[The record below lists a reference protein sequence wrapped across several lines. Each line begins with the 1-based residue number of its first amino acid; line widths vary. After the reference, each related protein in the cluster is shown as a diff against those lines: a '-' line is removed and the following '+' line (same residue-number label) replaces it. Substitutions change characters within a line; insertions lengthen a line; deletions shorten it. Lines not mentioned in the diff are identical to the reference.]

1 LRGDPAKLDRIAT
14 QIRGIT
20 WSNGGHASFLLRDEV
35 DATLSLG
42 PEEDALTLSY
52 VADRPRSVQ
61 AMLRI
66 CEALEARG
74 LPCTATRSSSGAGE
88 GLVVINAARA
98 RRSGQVPLFAL
109 IAALA
114 SVAVVA
120 LSLIEVHTRDRV
132 LRLTETMASLPLR
145 ESELRRVRFVS
156 VWCII
161 ALAVLGFAL
170 AATALQTLFHAPA
183 VRVSMDEIARGTW
196 LVLLQATAALS
207 LMHGIIIR
215 LPRRMNPEAVVL
227 LLVPLLIGGFAIGAT
242 QIQLPAFVA
251 ALLPFVGTGRL
262 SAPGAAASWG
272 LLALHAIPI
281 VIIAALA
288 LRNRVHVRTSRSPGP
303 DREGNAAFVLAA
315 ITWTLG
321 FTVSGLGASYGQ
333 DLRLRAIAT
342 LLLGLL
348 FPVIPFAIWRA
359 RRIARQERIRLR
371 EHPPEY
377 VRVDGGERRQHC
389 SFRRALWISAC
400 AALAIVCLL
409 PMLRALSTRYFGQLP
424 AVVVPD
430 GISAVLAFAI
440 LPALIEEFVFR
451 GVLLRAWQRR
461 GLGWAIMLSSVVFA
475 LHHYHLARLPGSFV
489 AGLAFA
495 WVACRTRSW
504 LFAAV
509 AHLMVNL
516 AGLLEF
522 GSHIQPGVG
531 ALVGMA
537 ALMLLIAEGMRR
549 GGMTR
554 ALFGSPA

>member
-1 LRGDPAKLDRIAT
+1 MSNREAKSTARLLRIWLGHEFRLVLRRPRFVLALLVLPVVLLPLLLQLALALQPGSLQSDFVRVGLRGDPAKLDRIAT

-145 ESELRRVRFVS
+145 ESRASPCSIRQRVVHHRACRAGIRARS
-156 VWCII
+156 DC
-161 ALAVLGFAL
+161 AADTLSMLPPFAS
-170 AATALQTLFHAPA
+170 P
-183 VRVSMDEIARGTW
+183 MDEIARGTW

-348 FPVIPFAIWRA
+348 FPVIPFAIWRGQA
-359 RRIARQERIRLR
+359 NRTSGED
-371 EHPPEY
+371 PPP
-377 VRVDGGERRQHC
+377 
-389 SFRRALWISAC
+389 RA
-400 AALAIVCLL
+400 
-409 PMLRALSTRYFGQLP
+409 
-424 AVVVPD
+424 
-430 GISAVLAFAI
+430 
-440 LPALIEEFVFR
+440 
-451 GVLLRAWQRR
+451 
-461 GLGWAIMLSSVVFA
+461 SS
-475 LHHYHLARLPGSFV
+475 
-489 AGLAFA
+489 
-495 WVACRTRSW
+495 
-504 LFAAV
+504 
-509 AHLMVNL
+509 
-516 AGLLEF
+516 
-522 GSHIQPGVG
+522 
-531 ALVGMA
+531 
-537 ALMLLIAEGMRR
+537 
-549 GGMTR
+549 
-554 ALFGSPA
+554 